1 MLSVAKHS
9 LIFSFNSPRM
19 KNCILLFLIT
29 MQIHV
34 VTAQTIA
41 AKLATAVQQFEND
54 DQMRHGIVSFCVT
67 DAQTGKPV
75 YNHNAQLGL
84 PAASTQKLFTSVAAF
99 ELLGKDYRYKTV
111 IGYDGNVK
119 HDTLYGNLFITGYGD
134 PTLGSWRWNETKE
147 QAILL
152 KIADVLERHELYH
165 ITGNVIIN
173 DSAFSVQPIPGGWIW
188 DDMGN
193 YYGAGC
199 LAINWHENQYDL
211 YLQPGKQEGDATHI
225 VKTVPELEGAV
236 LVNHIVTG
244 KKGSGDNGY
253 IYLPPAGTIGF
264 TLGTIPPGNDP
275 FVISG
280 ALPDGSIVFISALK
294 DMFVKHFIHP
304 AGTYVCKNEIN
315 KIEGSVMQHELGTLL
330 SPSLDSINY
339 WFLKKSI
346 NLYGEALVK
355 TMAYEKNG
363 FGSTDKGVDIVRSF
377 WSEHGID
384 KSAIQI
390 IDGSGLSPQ
399 NRVTSDAEVK
409 VLQYAKTRPWFNAFY
424 NALPEYNGMK
434 MKSGSIAGA
443 RAFAGYHTAKD
454 GKQYIFSIIISN
466 YDGSPGEAVKKMYK
480 VLDVLK

>member
-1 MLSVAKHS
+1 
-9 LIFSFNSPRM
+9 M
-19 KNCILLFLIT
+19 KKIIVLFLIA
-29 MQIHV
+29 MQV
-34 VTAQTIA
+34 QAVTAQTIA
-41 AKLATAVQQFEND
+41 AKLAMAVQQFETD
-54 DQMRHGIVSFCVT
+54 EQLHHGIISFCVV

-75 YNHNAQLGL
+75 YDHYAQLGL

-99 ELLGKDYRYKTV
+99 ELLGKDYRYKTK
-111 IGYDGNVK
+111 ITYDGNMQK
-119 HDTLYGNLFITGYGD
+119 DILNGNLYITGYGD
-134 PTLGSWRWNETKE
+134 PTLGSWRWNDTKE
-147 QAILL
+147 EVVLR
-152 KIADVLERHELYH
+152 KIAAALQQHNIVR
-165 ITGNVIIN
+165 ITGNVVVN
-173 DSAFSVQPIPGGWIW
+173 DSAFSIQPIPGGWIW

-199 LAINWHENQYDL
+199 QAVNWHENQYDL
-211 YLQPGKQEGDATHI
+211 YLQPGKQEGDTTHI
-225 VKTVPELEGAV
+225 VKTVPELKDAV
-236 LVNHIVTG
+236 LINHITTG

-253 IYLPPAGTIGF
+253 IYLPPYATFGI
-264 TLGTIPPGNDP
+264 TLGTIPLANDP

-280 ALPDGSIVFISALK
+280 ALPDGSVAFIHALK
-294 DMFVKHFIHP
+294 DLFKRELIHID
-304 AGTYVCKNEIN
+304 GTYKCKSEVNN
-315 KIEGSVMQHELGTLL
+315 VEGTGIQHELITLL
-330 SPSLDSINY
+330 SPPLDSINY

-363 FGSTDKGVDIVRSF
+363 FGTTDKGIDIVRSF

-384 KSAIQI
+384 KSAINI

-409 VLQYAKTRPWFNAFY
+409 VLQYAKTRPWFSAFY

-454 GKQYIFSIIISN
+454 GKQYIFSIIVNN
-466 YDGSPGEAVKKMYK
+466 YDGPAGEVVKKMHK